1 MSAPQMLLDP
11 PGVLP
16 APLPPGV
23 APVPEREESERTV
36 RRQLRLLASRLR
48 LERSL
53 AAARAELL
61 GCDPL
66 ATGPTEVAR
75 ILSARLGLPCEVT
88 VPAARGDE
96 RLLAALA
103 RASEPGPIIVAL
115 APRGGGRRAVVEF
128 GDVSERGLIALAE
141 SGRPL
146 HDGDLQLLESAASF
160 LTGAARAQ
168 RRLATAEAEI
178 GEALVRD
185 AVHGADSPAS
195 LRERAAGIGLDLGHG
210 AALCLLADPAAP
222 LTADEVRAAASRVA
236 PRLADH
242 LASDA
247 AGVLLLVSPVGG
259 AEGQPSA
266 ESRTSEL
273 ELLVAA
279 LRAAGHPELTAASA
293 DSVDVEGLPRAREE
307 CLALLP
313 GGEPEVV
320 GGPVRR
326 AAELGVVRLLLGR
339 VPTAATDRFIAETL
353 GAIDGEEERAKL
365 IDTLVAFFAANG
377 SVRATAAALDI
388 HENTVRHRFRRLAAA
403 TGLDVLGSTDD
414 RLTARMAL
422 TLHQLRSNAP
432 ARKES
437 R

>member
-11 PGVLP
+11 PGVVP
-16 APLPPGV
+16 APLPGA
-23 APVPEREESERTV
+23 APAREREESERTV

-48 LERSL
+48 LERAL

-75 ILSARLGLPCEVT
+75 ILATRLGLPCEVT
-88 VPAARGDE
+88 MPAARGDE

-103 RASEPGPIIVAL
+103 RATEPGPIIVAL

-128 GDVSERGLIALAE
+128 GDGSERGLIALAE

-146 HDGDLQLLESAASF
+146 HDGDLQLLDSAASF
-160 LTGAARAQ
+160 LTGALGAQ
-168 RRLATAEAEI
+168 RRLAVAQAEV

-195 LRERAAGIGLDLGHG
+195 LRERARQVGLDLGHG
-210 AALCLLADPAAP
+210 TVLCLLADPAAP
-222 LTADEVRAAASRVA
+222 LAAAEVRAAAA
-236 PRLADH
+236 RLAPGLAHH

-247 AGVLLLVSPVGG
+247 AGVLLLVTPVGG
-259 AEGQPSA
+259 AAGQSSVQ
-266 ESRTSEL
+266 SRASDL
-273 ELLVAA
+273 GLLVEG
-279 LRAAGHPELTAASA
+279 LRAAGHPSLTAASA

-320 GGPVRR
+320 AGPVRG
-326 AAELGVVRLLLGR
+326 AEQLGVVRLLLGR
-339 VPTAATDRFIAETL
+339 VPTAATDRFIARTL
-353 GAIDGEEERAKL
+353 GAIAGEEERAKL
-365 IDTLVAFFAANG
+365 IDTLEAFFAANG